1 MNFWV
6 LSLLSQTVPRILK
19 GNHVIAECDH
29 QAFKPLFLNKLPGA
43 IFDRWLTILQQYDL
57 EIQYKPAGHMVVA
70 DVLSRCYT
78 NPDML
83 ILESSPDEHDP
94 HFDSFDE
101 PARSIKLPSGECL
114 DDLLQDRHSEVNDV

>member
-1 MNFWV
+1 MAEIVKSYGPTKFE
-6 LSLLSQTVPRILK
+6 LLGVITAVTDCASYIRR
-19 GNHVIAECDH
+19 NHVIAECDH
-29 QAFKPLFLNKLPGA
+29 QAFKPLFVNKLPGA

-70 DVLSRCYT
+70 DALSRCYT

-83 ILESSPDEHDP
+83 ILEASLDEHDP

-101 PARSIKLPSGECL
+101 PARSIKLPSGE
-114 DDLLQDRHSEVNDV
+114 

>member
-1 MNFWV
+1 MAEIVKSYGPTKFE
-6 LSLLSQTVPRILK
+6 LLGVITAVTDCASYIR

-29 QAFKPLFLNKLPGA
+29 QAFKPLFVNKLPGA
-43 IFDRWLTILQQYDL
+43 IFDRWLTILQQYDI

-70 DVLSRCYT
+70 DALSRCYT

-83 ILESSPDEHDP
+83 ILEASLDEHDP

-101 PARSIKLPSGECL
+101 PARSIKLPSGE
-114 DDLLQDRHSEVNDV
+114 